1 MIEIDDLEKIIS
13 IVEKH
18 DVSYFEFEQESSRV
32 VIEKNAGNITRE
44 DFNGNINKSIGKAD
58 DNSISHKSH
67 ESSIETSSEKDDEC
81 NKKVITS
88 TLAGTFYL
96 KKDENSEPF
105 VKVGDT
111 VKEDTIIGL
120 VEVMKLFNEIEAGAE
135 GEISKVLVN
144 DGEFVEY
151 GQPLF
156 ELI

>member
-32 VIEKNAGNITRE
+32 VIEKNAENITRA
-44 DFNGNINKSIGKAD
+44 DFNENINKSIGKAD
-58 DNSISHKSH
+58 DNSTSHKSN
-67 ESSIETSSEKDDEC
+67 ENYIEASSEKVSEC

-96 KKDENSEPF
+96 KKDEKSEPF

-120 VEVMKLFNEIEAGAE
+120 VEVMKLT
-135 GEISKVLVN
+135 V
-144 DGEFVEY
+144 
-151 GQPLF
+151 
-156 ELI
+156 